1 MGRLLDSSLHLKRTH
16 KLSAAFALP
25 HLVGRF
31 GKFRMAA
38 SASLMATQCQLNEAM
53 ELLDPPPPS
62 SLTVAGV
69 AKAYDCLLL
78 SAASTTS
85 SIPGGNE
92 HSGQHDQQQNP
103 PTANGSDD
111 HMKQYPL
118 DDSSSWCALQAD
130 IYRALLLSAHLLL
143 GMATREES
151 TEHNEK
157 KDDDNGTSACS
168 PDSATG
174 DGTAIVLAP
183 NDVTTLQQTQRP
195 CRLLLLELAGMIRT
209 RQHGGQS
216 RANGGHA
223 DWHDDI
229 LPRSNFQL
237 LRECFESSH
246 TNPDG
251 SQERLVSLDIDSMED
266 EICHLSANDG
276 VESRGTIDV
285 SASKDGE
292 TEANDDDDADIGFI
306 GFDRKLLEK
315 EENDLLDIAMPIDSE
330 ALTTTQSPKKGQK
343 RKRNTS
349 GNTNSLPSGVTKQ
362 GCLVLV
368 NSHKFGNE
376 DQGDGEAT
384 SSKRYFVKLYRSGVL
399 GIQLVGN
406 KKEDSF
412 QFYLGADNCLCMPRP
427 LGDTFHFS
435 LEGAQRLNSNVRDA
449 NLCSVDRKPKLVFKV
464 DEETGGGLA
473 EGFAWVTAIT
483 EVANDASKRREHQE
497 KIRQEWSGGGE
508 WRTAANKQQIKTKGT
523 VVV

>member
-1 MGRLLDSSLHLKRTH
+1 
-16 KLSAAFALP
+16 
-25 HLVGRF
+25 
-31 GKFRMAA
+31 
-38 SASLMATQCQLNEAM
+38 
-53 ELLDPPPPS
+53 
-62 SLTVAGV
+62 
-69 AKAYDCLLL
+69 
-78 SAASTTS
+78 
-85 SIPGGNE
+85 
-92 HSGQHDQQQNP
+92 
-103 PTANGSDD
+103 
-111 HMKQYPL
+111 
-118 DDSSSWCALQAD
+118 
-130 IYRALLLSAHLLL
+130 
-143 GMATREES
+143 
-151 TEHNEK
+151 
-157 KDDDNGTSACS
+157 
-168 PDSATG
+168 
-174 DGTAIVLAP
+174 
-183 NDVTTLQQTQRP
+183 
-195 CRLLLLELAGMIRT
+195 LELAGMIRT

-251 SQERLVSLDIDSMED
+251 SKERLVSLDIDSMED

-368 NSHKFGNE
+368 NSHDEG
-376 DQGDGEAT
+376 QGSGEAT
-384 SSKRYFVKLYRSGVL
+384 SSERYFVKLYRSGVL
-399 GIQLVGN
+399 GIQLAG
-406 KKEDSF
+406 KKRADSVH
-412 QFYLGADNCLCMPRP
+412 FYLGADNCLCQHVRS
-427 LGDTFHFS
+427 GDIFHFS

-483 EVANDASKRREHQE
+483 EVANDTSKRREHQE
-497 KIRQEWSGGGE
+497 KIRQEWFGGGE
-508 WRTAANKQQIKTKGT
+508 WRTVANKQQIKT
-523 VVV
+523 